1 MSQIT
6 TSDTPV
12 SLNLRMGEALRLSDD
27 ELFEL
32 CARNRELRIERTA
45 EGDLI
50 VMTPAGGETA
60 HRNAKITAALL
71 MWADRDGTGI
81 AFDSSAG
88 FLLPNGAERS
98 PDAAWLEKSRWTAL
112 PTEGRRKFV
121 PLAPDFVVELRSP
134 SDRLSVLQNKME
146 EYRDNGVRLGWLLDP
161 EERRV
166 HVYRPGR
173 PAEVL
178 DAPSRLSG
186 DPELPGFLLDLAPI
200 WETP

>member
-1 MSQIT
+1 MAQIT

-12 SLNLRMGEALRLSDD
+12 SLNLRMGGALRLSDD
-27 ELFEL
+27 ELFDL

-71 MWADRDGTGI
+71 MWADHDGTGI

-98 PDAAWLEKSRWTAL
+98 PDAAWVERSRWAAL
-112 PTEGRRKFV
+112 PPEGREKFV
-121 PLAPDFVVELRSP
+121 PLAPDFVVELRSR
-134 SDRLSVLQNKME
+134 SDRLSVLQAKME

-166 HVYRPGR
+166 HVYRRRQPV
-173 PAEVL
+173 EVL
-178 DAPSRLSG
+178 EDRKSVV
-186 DPELPGFLLDLAPI
+186 
-200 WETP
+200 